1 MIGGILDRLIGNTF
15 WSSVFG
21 RVARSHC
28 GAQRDAPASAIAGT
42 LEMAT
47 MIERAEVKLSEVKL
61 PQAIGALVQPDRLAG
76 QHLADED
83 RRAAPSDLPGLAH
96 FANLPMIGIDHFRQ
110 TRRIKP
116 RRRPVDH
123 GRRCIG
129 NRLVRTLLIIDPPK
143 VIEASLLGA
152 TSAIPGAEPAFKIDA
167 PRIVGT
173 YAVHEG
179 RDVGGGHHT
188 ATPWNRKSMPMKKLS
203 DRARRRPLRLRS
215 NHLQTR
221 LELAWPPTRMFGAQ
235 RHNPSLR
242 LLAYRIWMM
251 MRRVRTILQTV
262 HPFGRITLQQLVTG
276 LPADS
281 EPPAQF
287 GHRLLILLRQHNK
300 LHPFRHGAGLF
311 PRHRQALLPNCHL
324 SPILRS
330 KVLPIIPVRT

>member
-1 MIGGILDRLIGNTF
+1 MPVCAFGMIGGILDRLIGNTF

-96 FANLPMIGIDHFRQ
+96 FANLPMIGIDHLRQ

-129 NRLVRTLLIIDPPK
+129 NCFVRTLLIIDPPK

-152 TSAIPGAEPAFKIDA
+152 TIGLWRLASGGPLSLLTDSGSPYSRKLASSK
-167 PRIVGT
+167 
-173 YAVHEG
+173 G
-179 RDVGGGHHT
+179 RTQRV
-188 ATPWNRKSMPMKKLS
+188 S
-203 DRARRRPLRLRS
+203 ARRTAWQRS
-215 NHLQTR
+215 R
-221 LELAWPPTRMFGAQ
+221 
-235 RHNPSLR
+235 
-242 LLAYRIWMM
+242 
-251 MRRVRTILQTV
+251 
-262 HPFGRITLQQLVTG
+262 
-276 LPADS
+276 
-281 EPPAQF
+281 
-287 GHRLLILLRQHNK
+287 
-300 LHPFRHGAGLF
+300 
-311 PRHRQALLPNCHL
+311 
-324 SPILRS
+324 
-330 KVLPIIPVRT
+330 